1 MIVFFGL
8 CIFIEVFIVIKFALD
23 QIKRKRLETVA
34 EKTYPI
40 SNPVKYT
47 NVISIILIWSFIL
60 YPKSIETIIFF
71 LPMLTLATIQ
81 ALRHSHD
88 IKLYP
93 TGMVMNRT
101 YILWD
106 EIESIETAP
115 HNTLIIVGKTL
126 PFGQVKAQKL
136 EFLEG
141 LVEDIQKQL
150 N

>member
-1 MIVFFGL
+1 MSIKGLLMVFS
-8 CIFIEVFIVIKFALD
+8 I
-23 QIKRKRLETVA
+23 
-34 EKTYPI
+34 EKTY
-40 SNPVKYT
+40 
-47 NVISIILIWSFIL
+47 LMCRFIL
-60 YPKSIETIIFF
+60 YLKSMETMIVF

-81 ALRHSHD
+81 ALRYSHD

-106 EIESIETAP
+106 EIEAIETAP
-115 HNTLIIVGKTL
+115 HNTLIVVGKTL
-126 PFGQVKAQKL
+126 PLGQVKAQKL